1 MRIGSIKAIL
11 LVSLVASA
19 CSGSVAQ
26 IGETEPFD
34 KTTKSEMNKNTVTT
48 VVETT
53 DNSSYDQSSNIEEGS
68 AEPTESVSYFKNFS
82 SSFSNKISS
91 IDRNHPFQT
100 LDTFCTPYLP
110 VKEELVPATVEVK
123 KGDSLAK
130 IASKNDLTLSEIL
143 EINEFISDT
152 KSRKNQI
159 GNLPALHNSLDICR
173 NLLNE
178 TRKEYQDTQS
188 NYDSLVRNADE
199 CKRRVIAISIDE
211 ETWKNRHQGAIE
223 RVEELT
229 QREAAAINELKILAD
244 YPEKL
249 EKQRNTLLNSIK
261 NAEKARQSAAD
272 EVLSAEQILAESEK
286 ILKFEEEKFVEA
298 RENKVRAQSAIDQAE
313 QNLSVVRE
321 RITERLECD
330 PKKLL
335 EIAQISEGQSVPDLD
350 SAIKRF
356 DRLIRERDNMGPV
369 NLRAQLETDEL
380 TEKISMIETEKNDLT
395 TAISRLRQGISN
407 LNKEARQRLVT
418 SFEEVDDHFKVLF
431 QRLFGG
437 GGAKLALTDSDDPLQ
452 AGLEIYASPPGK
464 KLQNL
469 SLLSGGE
476 QAMTAIALLFAVF
489 LTNPAPICV
498 LDEVDAALDDANVD
512 RFCLLLSEIAD
523 AGDTRFLV
531 ITHHRMTMSRMD
543 RLYGVTM
550 PEQGISQLVSVDLR
564 KAEQIRATA

>member
-1 MRIGSIKAIL
+1 MTTRLKQRNRLIELKTYISKAEKAFLDAKTSNELITKDAVKALHNERSIR
-11 LVSLVASA
+11 
-19 CSGSVAQ
+19 
-26 IGETEPFD
+26 
-34 KTTKSEMNKNTVTT
+34 
-48 VVETT
+48 
-53 DNSSYDQSSNIEEGS
+53 DNLR
-68 AEPTESVSYFKNFS
+68 
-82 SSFSNKISS
+82 KI
-91 IDRNHPFQT
+91 D
-100 LDTFCTPYLP
+100 
-110 VKEELVPATVEVK
+110 
-123 KGDSLAK
+123 
-130 IASKNDLTLSEIL
+130 NDLADARSHYDKLSNSLRTKEIDIDKIETKIVHIDSEIL

-321 RITERLECD
+321 RITERLACD

-489 LTNPAPICV
+489 LTKPAPI
-498 LDEVDAALDDANVD
+498 
-512 RFCLLLSEIAD
+512 
-523 AGDTRFLV
+523 
-531 ITHHRMTMSRMD
+531 
-543 RLYGVTM
+543 
-550 PEQGISQLVSVDLR
+550 
-564 KAEQIRATA
+564 